1 VVLKPCVMAHIS
13 QVETGD
19 GISWYVQQS
28 GSGPHLMFIPSGEGD
43 CSSFD
48 KVATL
53 LSSTFK
59 ITTFDLPGFSRSPAS
74 PSAMENL
81 TPIILARQII
91 PLMDKLGIP
100 STTIYASS
108 SGGLIGR
115 ALLIHY
121 PERVERLII
130 HEVPLSIPPG
140 MDVISQL
147 ADTNEPQVVAICADL
162 FKNVMNEDR
171 TAWEAL
177 GPEYHK
183 RLEKNYVTWIRSYVK
198 SLPFT
203 EWKKEE
209 VMTKPVFWTVG
220 ALSTM
225 GAWFDNVVM
234 ACETGIKIGM
244 LPCRHFPQVSIPDK
258 LVEYIRGCC
267 K

>member
-1 VVLKPCVMAHIS
+1 MAQIS
-13 QVETGD
+13 QVETSD
-19 GISWYVQQS
+19 GISWHVEQS
-28 GSGPHLMFIPSGEGD
+28 GSGSNLIFIPSGEGD

-48 KVATL
+48 KVVAL
-53 LSSTFK
+53 LSSTFA
-59 ITTFDLPGFSRSPAS
+59 ITTFDLPGFSRSTAP

-81 TPIILARQII
+81 TPIILARQIVT
-91 PLMDKLGIP
+91 LMDKLDI
-100 STTIYASS
+100 STATMYGNS

-140 MDVISQL
+140 MEVISKLVDSDEQ
-147 ADTNEPQVVAICADL
+147 QVVAICQNL
-162 FKNVMNEDR
+162 FSNVMNEDQA
-171 TAWEAL
+171 AWQAL

-183 RLEKNYVTWIRSYVK
+183 RLEKNYVTWIRKYVE

-209 VMTKPVFWTVG
+209 VMTKSVFWTVG

-234 ACETGIKIGM
+234 ACDSGIKIGM
-244 LPCRHFPQVSIPDK
+244 LPCRHFPQVSIPENHA
-258 LVEYIRGCC
+258 EYIRGCC
-267 K
+267 Q

>member
-1 VVLKPCVMAHIS
+1 MAHTT

-19 GISWYVQQS
+19 GISWHVQQS
-28 GSGPHLMFIPSGEGD
+28 GSGPNLMLIPSGEGD

-53 LSSTFK
+53 LSSSFK
-59 ITTFDLPGFSRSPAS
+59 ITTFDSPGFSRSTAPPA
-74 PSAMENL
+74 AMENL
-81 TPIILARQII
+81 TLIILAKQIVS
-91 PLMDKLGIP
+91 LMDKLGIS
-100 STTIYASS
+100 STTIYGSS

-121 PERVERLII
+121 PERVDRLII

-140 MDVISQL
+140 MDIITQL
-147 ADTNEPQVVAICADL
+147 ADTNEPQVIAICANL
-162 FKNVMNEDR
+162 FGNVMDEDQA
-171 TAWEAL
+171 AWEAL

-183 RLEKNYVTWIRSYVK
+183 RLKKNYVTWIKKYMT
-198 SLPFT
+198 SLPST
-203 EWKKEE
+203 EWKKDEL
-209 VMTKPVFWTVG
+209 MTKPVFWTVG

-234 ACETGIKIGM
+234 ACEIGIKIEM
-244 LPCRHFPQVSIPDK
+244 LPCRHFPQVSIPEK
-258 LVEYIRGCC
+258 LVEYIRRCC